1 MIPLVLCVVCRANSA
16 ASPSSN
22 SMYALDRDQE
32 FPNMRPKDGVQL
44 HLNRSTEVKVLP
56 LVPTRDILDS
66 FCEGSLHPQ
75 VENVWLRCVY
85 FFG

>member
-1 MIPLVLCVVCRANSA
+1 
-16 ASPSSN
+16 
-22 SMYALDRDQE
+22 
-32 FPNMRPKDGVQL
+32 MRPKDGVQL